1 MVIINEELQGFE
13 VLGYFQCIIG
23 SIFGVFGS
31 NAMGPIIMLVGITML
46 TFIMFR
52 GKNQDITAG
61 IILVVASA
69 LMLILEYFLIP
80 PQNTAFYILLLTMS
94 SGIILTFYYSLKP
107 QNPPSKQVKVL
118 SWTGSFVF
126 AVSLF
131 ILMGIIFNNL
141 TLSLIMGVATIIML
155 VTSWLIRRSIPH
167 DDKSSDEL
175 DEGFTTENSEKYWLK
190 YEVGGFPK
198 PVRWQGWLC
207 LVVLF
212 SSPFVVIIFTR
223 NVETAMVIVLAIIT
237 AAMVVIM
244 LKSNYREIMREY
256 RENLKK

>member
-1 MVIINEELQGFE
+1 MKNYKGLKYLAIFN
-13 VLGYFQCIIG
+13 VLLGLFSVVLVQ
-23 SIFGVFGS
+23 
-31 NAMGPIIMLVGITML
+31 NAMGPIIMFVGITIF

-69 LMLILEYFLIP
+69 LMFILEYFLIP
-80 PQNTAFYILLLTMS
+80 PQNTVFYILLLTMS
-94 SGIILTFYYSLKP
+94 SGIILTFYYSFKP
-107 QNPPSKQVKVL
+107 QNPPNKQVKVL

-141 TLSLIMGVATIIML
+141 TLSLIMGMATIIML
-155 VTSWLIRRSIPH
+155 VTAWLIRRSIPH
-167 DDKSSDEL
+167 DDTSSDEL
-175 DEGFTTENSEKYWLK
+175 NEGFTTKNPEKYWLK

-207 LVVLF
+207 MVILF

-223 NVETAMVIVLAIIT
+223 NVETAMLIVLAIIT

-256 RENLKK
+256 WENLKK